1 MKRKWAI
8 ITHQYEGNP
17 AFILRLLSLLLLQYI
32 MSSDSHLL
40 NSNFAKSCSAIIYFS
55 IGRQFGDLERGIEIA
70 NAMGVM
76 DERHFVRFAHN
87 MILEDISYALDQF
100 WHECW
105 VGKILNMSLLLQNQI
120 CLFLVSIF

>member
-1 MKRKWAI
+1 M
-8 ITHQYEGNP
+8 QYV
-17 AFILRLLSLLLLQYI
+17 I
-32 MSSDSHLL
+32 SSDSHLL
-40 NSNFAKSCSAIIYFS
+40 NSHFTKSGSAIIYFS

-87 MILEDISYALDQF
+87 TILEDISYSLDQF

-105 VGKILNMSLLLQNQI
+105 VGKILNMNLLLHNQI